1 MKSSKLVILA
11 SLFALTAVHMASAQT
26 TIRITGSTAFRAA
39 THNAI
44 LAIIQPATLSYGYQ
58 GASFTGATEAI
69 IKGTT
74 VAAAGSVP
82 VIIKTAWSGSVG
94 GVFTVVTQGPV
105 PNPGANPPITAG
117 WLVNTTPTT
126 PGGSPNAP
134 LVFDAPVTADIAMSD
149 SFQSSTPFTSPGLHD
164 TVVGVVPFVWVRNV
178 GAPATLSNMT
188 NQLAKAVLNNPGI
201 PLSMFT
207 ANAADAGTLV
217 YASGRNNDSGTRL
230 DAFAESGFGIGTAP
244 VQVDGS
250 GTTDPLADTVVA
262 GAWVAGADGI
272 AFWDPSLGYSSG
284 GSLATEMSA
293 TGSNTVLPGW
303 LVTYLGINDS
313 NNVNAGNNDL
323 TYNGVAYSVN
333 NVQQGEYSFWSYEH
347 LLYRV
352 APGPNPL
359 LAPART
365 VADGLATQIHN
376 VNAANSG
383 IVVTTMTVGR
393 AVEGGVIIPP
403 NPF

>member
-1 MKSSKLVILA
+1 
-11 SLFALTAVHMASAQT
+11 
-26 TIRITGSTAFRAA
+26 
-39 THNAI
+39 
-44 LAIIQPATLSYGYQ
+44 
-58 GASFTGATEAI
+58 
-69 IKGTT
+69 
-74 VAAAGSVP
+74 
-82 VIIKTAWSGSVG
+82 
-94 GVFTVVTQGPV
+94 
-105 PNPGANPPITAG
+105 
-117 WLVNTTPTT
+117 
-126 PGGSPNAP
+126 
-134 LVFDAPVTADIAMSD
+134 
-149 SFQSSTPFTSPGLHD
+149 
-164 TVVGVVPFVWVRNV
+164 
-178 GAPATLSNMT
+178 
-188 NQLAKAVLNNPGI
+188 
-201 PLSMFT
+201 MFT
-207 ANAADAGTLV
+207 ANAVDTNTLV

-230 DAFAESGFGIGTAP
+230 THLPSAASGIGTAP

-293 TGSNTVLPGW
+293 TGSDTVLPGW

-313 NNVNAGNNDL
+313 NNVNGGNNDL

-333 NVQQGEYSFWSYEH
+333 AVQQGLYSFWSYEH
-347 LLYRV
+347 LLYWV